1 MPRTGATDSGN
12 LADIYA
18 WLLALVAVAGGL
30 FLSGGWTVRRR
41 AATQATKK

>member
-1 MPRTGATDSGN
+1 MPRTGATDSGH

-30 FLSGGWTVRRR
+30 ILAGGWTVRRR
-41 AATQATKK
+41 ATAQAKK